1 MARKRINVIIPP
13 VPENIDTDSIPD
25 VLPDVL
31 PEVVVPLE
39 PVEEK
44 IVPPAPV
51 ASNPPP
57 R

>member
-13 VPENIDTDSIPD
+13 VPENIDTDS
-25 VLPDVL
+25 VPDVL
-31 PEVVVPLE
+31 PETVVPLE

-44 IVPPAPV
+44 VVVPAPV

-57 R
+57 RE

>member
-13 VPENIDTDSIPD
+13 VPENIDTDSVPD